1 MGNNNLYARVK
12 YLCDKNKISI
22 YQLERKLGISNGY
35 IKKWKTSISPSIDK
49 ISKVAEYFGVSVDY
63 LIGKSDIEGTAETVL
78 DDEGTLIMLKA
89 KNVLPSQN
97 YDQIKKMICA
107 GIDYYENST
116 NNEE

>member
-1 MGNNNLYARVK
+1 MENNLYARVK

-22 YQLERKLGISNGY
+22 YQLERELGISNGY
-35 IKKWKTSISPSIDK
+35 IKKWETSSPTIERL
-49 ISKVAEYFGVSVDY
+49 SKVAEFFNVSVDY

-78 DDEGTLIMLKA
+78 DDEGTLIMQKA

-107 GIDYYENST
+107 GIDYYESST
-116 NNEE
+116 KDEK